1 MQAESVASN
10 GRTQKRKVSSLL
22 VMASGF
28 LLVLTTAALLLMP
41 LGNDYRALW
50 YGAAQDACH
59 VPLFGVLT
67 FLLGK
72 YCWPRRQIAV
82 MILVGAMAGAAE
94 IVQPLVGRSASWRD
108 LAYGLIGVGI
118 GMIWLLPSR
127 PFWQRMIASVV
138 LAAWPME
145 RTCPLVLD
153 AGWAWASF
161 PVLAPDESPWERRRW
176 LLQNVN
182 MTREKSAVRLAFG
195 PDKRGSSAILLP
207 VVRDW
212 RDYET
217 LEIDFAFE
225 GEPLLFLISVRD
237 GKVLPPELPRFDLW
251 RRYPPGRHHV
261 RIDLSE
267 LERGGRFPPIELE
280 RIQSFHLVA
289 FSDRPRVVDL
299 SRIRLT
305 GTRFAMD
312 SRSSGNE
319 PSELGPRDLRAK
331 DK

>member
-1 MQAESVASN
+1 MQADSLDSRCRSEQRIAS
-10 GRTQKRKVSSLL
+10 RPLL
-22 VMASGF
+22 LGTGV
-28 LLVLTTAALLLMP
+28 LLVLATIALLLMP

-59 VPLFGVLT
+59 VPLFGLLT

-72 YCWPRRQIAV
+72 YCWPHRQIAV

-118 GMIWLLPSR
+118 GTIWLLRSR
-127 PFWQRMIASVV
+127 PFWQRMIASVI

-145 RTCPLVLD
+145 RTCPLLLD

-182 MTREKSAVRLAFG
+182 MTREKSAVRLAFA
-195 PDKRGSSAILLP
+195 PDKRGSSAVLLP

-212 RDYET
+212 RNYET

-261 RIDLSE
+261 RNDLSE
-267 LERGGRFPPIELE
+267 LESAREWLTYLGSGLPAHASRWTRAAPVTNRQNWDLE
-280 RIQSFHLVA
+280 ICVPMTNR
-289 FSDRPRVVDL
+289 
-299 SRIRLT
+299 
-305 GTRFAMD
+305 
-312 SRSSGNE
+312 
-319 PSELGPRDLRAK
+319 
-331 DK
+331 